1 MSRMEAASLN
11 DFYVNHFKIY
21 IWYIFTGP
29 FVRPHPAVWRLVL
42 GKLNPFSTRTKACFS
57 QKLSPG
63 FIIASK
69 SRKSDY
75 RMIWFSCFNVMGL

>member
-1 MSRMEAASLN
+1 MSRIEAASLN

-42 GKLNPFSTRTKACFS
+42 GKFNPFSTGKKFAFLRSFHQDLLLQANLVNLTTE
-57 QKLSPG
+57 
-63 FIIASK
+63 
-69 SRKSDY
+69 
-75 RMIWFSCFNVMGL
+75 